1 MAGEAFAGSL
11 CEGEL
16 GALLFFS
23 IDAAV
28 PDLGLVP
35 RVMTM
40 KDYIQNFFCVR
51 GKIRECL
58 RWLSVFQE
66 EGGGPGE
73 ASRLKLLLLL
83 LSDCSGSDASMVI
96 TWSVFVFCC

>member
-1 MAGEAFAGSL
+1 MASEAFAGSL

-35 RVMTM
+35 RVMM
-40 KDYIQNFFCVR
+40 IKDYIQNFFCVWKNKRMFEMAVRVSR
-51 GKIRECL
+51 GGWRP
-58 RWLSVFQE
+58 WLGQQT
-66 EGGGPGE
+66 E
-73 ASRLKLLLLL
+73 AP
-83 LSDCSGSDASMVI
+83 V
-96 TWSVFVFCC
+96 TVPV

>member
-1 MAGEAFAGSL
+1 MASEAFTGSL

-35 RVMTM
+35 RVMMM
-40 KDYIQNFFCVR
+40 KDYIQNFFVC

-66 EGGGPGE
+66 EGGGPG
-73 ASRLKLLLLL
+73 
-83 LSDCSGSDASMVI
+83 
-96 TWSVFVFCC
+96 

>member
-35 RVMTM
+35 CVMMM
-40 KDYIQNFFCVR
+40 KDYIQNFFCVVWKNKFLFEMAVCVSR
-51 GKIRECL
+51 GGWRPW
-58 RWLSVFQE
+58 RGQQT
-66 EGGGPGE
+66 E
-73 ASRLKLLLLL
+73 AP
-83 LSDCSGSDASMVI
+83 V
-96 TWSVFVFCC
+96 TVPV